1 MKKFEAPVL
10 EVIEDFAMEPVYA
23 LSGTPETPDTP
34 DTPDG
39 DWKIWTEWRNH
50 NTGSH
55 SELAIIA
62 KNDGKLS
69 GDGITMTFICIG
81 FKLASVKD
89 SSGYMVSNVSESGF
103 TIYRNGHFNPN
114 ERIEFN
120 IQITAADSPYHG
132 SVAQTGQVCP
142 HKVVCTS
149 YITC

>member
-1 MKKFEAPVL
+1 MSKLLHVNINAK
-10 EVIEDFAMEPVYA
+10 
-23 LSGTPETPDTP
+23 
-34 DTPDG
+34 
-39 DWKIWTEWRNH
+39 DWKKVAAFYEKVFGCVQVPPEKKI
-50 NTGSH
+50 
-55 SELAIIA
+55 
-62 KNDGKLS
+62 S
-69 GDGITMTFICIG
+69 GDYAADLTGLAGSDIEGITMTFICIG